1 MKRAKTRELYQSPNG
16 DTWFLACD
24 PATGLAFVRHQAN
37 TPARGQVTDIEIGAF
52 LSGQRHPEQD
62 ALLSLIGTLIIDPQH
77 AEVDD
82 ERSHVRTGMN
92 GRRRK

>member
-1 MKRAKTRELYQSPNG
+1 MEMRYLVSAFAALLIAGCVFLQAAHSQSVPQG
-16 DTWFLACD
+16 C
-24 PATGLAFVRHQAN
+24 
-37 TPARGQVTDIEIGAF
+37 
-52 LSGQRHPEQD
+52 

-92 GRRRK
+92 GRKRKRASWATCSSAAPR